1 MSIEFSTPVS
11 TTEIFI
17 VVDFCSKVKKN
28 RKIVQFENDWIRDP
42 RTGPRTDSLWSV
54 DPWIEYLKPSQSAT
68 CKKIAN
74 KISDDIFNICLFYR
88 TNA

>member
-42 RTGPRTDSLWSV
+42 RTGLRTDRLWSV

-68 CKKIAN
+68 CKIKKLQI
-74 KISDDIFNICLFYR
+74 K
-88 TNA
+88 